1 LTSGIQALELSL
13 ARDGVAF
20 WIHVTPRSRRPRVGG
35 THDGA
40 LRVQVDAPP
49 VEGRANAA
57 CRRALARALGVPASA
72 VELDAGA
79 KGRRKRVR
87 VSGDARAVETRLRDL
102 AEAG

>member
-1 LTSGIQALELSL
+1 LTSDFQALELSL

-20 WIHVTPRSRRPRVGG
+20 WIHVTPRSRHPRVGG

-57 CRRALARALGVPASA
+57 CRRALARALGVTAAA

-87 VSGDARAVETRLRDL
+87 VSGDTQAVETRLRDL